1 MEQNLIELLD
11 NKLGMDYSAQL
22 YLNNLMYNEYLDI
35 IKEIVEEFNKNGI
48 CYCILKGFSI
58 IDSLYKVKDSI
69 YRKFSDVDILVEK
82 KDVSIINIILN
93 SIGFIQGKITS
104 SGGIAKASRRDILY
118 LSLNSHPMSVS

>member
-48 CYCILKGFSI
+48 CYCILKGFSKKGFLLLT
-58 IDSLYKVKDSI
+58 LYTRLKI
-69 YRKFSDVDILVEK
+69 Q
-82 KDVSIINIILN
+82 
-93 SIGFIQGKITS
+93 FIENFQ
-104 SGGIAKASRRDILY
+104 
-118 LSLNSHPMSVS
+118 M